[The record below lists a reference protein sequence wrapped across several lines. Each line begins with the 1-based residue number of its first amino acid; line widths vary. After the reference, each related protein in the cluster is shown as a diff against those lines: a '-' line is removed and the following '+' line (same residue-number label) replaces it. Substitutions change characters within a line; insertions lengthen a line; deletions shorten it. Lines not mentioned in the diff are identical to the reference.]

1 MFALI
6 NSIRSKVNAVENA
19 PCHYTFMEL
28 RADINRLETDL
39 ALYMKHV
46 EANEALLLAD
56 MPLEIEEL

>member
-28 RADINRLETDL
+28 RTDINRLEGQL
-39 ALYMKHV
+39 SAYIKEQ
-46 EANEALLLAD
+46 EAKETLLLAD
-56 MPLEIEEL
+56 MEIEEL